1 VSASYFDDDGFP
13 ACPAVTKL
21 VDDQPRRDDCLVLHN
36 LNGHGLVV
44 KR

>member
-1 VSASYFDDDGFP
+1 
-13 ACPAVTKL
+13 VTML
-21 VDDQPRRDDCLVLHN
+21 VDEQRMREDRLVLHN